1 MTRDQ
6 LEHLI
11 RAAAVIADDDTIV
24 VVGSQAVLGQFPDA
38 PEPMRVSMEADL
50 FPRHHPERADLI
62 EGSIG
67 ELSPFHQTFGYYAH
81 GVSEET
87 ATLPPGWK
95 ERLVVVRNENTRG
108 AKGLCL
114 EIHDLLISKLVAGRD
129 KDFDYVKSAAKN
141 RMADPKELLLRLAI
155 VEIHPAIRERARGVI
170 ERAFREGSV

>member
-24 VVGSQAVLGQFPDA
+24 IVGSQSVLGQFPDA
-38 PEPMRVSMEADL
+38 PEPMRISMEADL
-50 FPRHHPERADLI
+50 FPLHYPERADLI

-87 ATLPPGWK
+87 AVLPQGWK
-95 ERLVVVRNENTRG
+95 ERLIEIRNEKTRG
-108 AKGLCL
+108 AEGPCL
-114 EIHDLLISKLVAGRD
+114 GIHDFLLAKLLARPEKGPGVLPEAAG
-129 KDFDYVKSAAKN
+129 
-141 RMADPKELLLRLAI
+141 
-155 VEIHPAIRERARGVI
+155 
-170 ERAFREGSV
+170 